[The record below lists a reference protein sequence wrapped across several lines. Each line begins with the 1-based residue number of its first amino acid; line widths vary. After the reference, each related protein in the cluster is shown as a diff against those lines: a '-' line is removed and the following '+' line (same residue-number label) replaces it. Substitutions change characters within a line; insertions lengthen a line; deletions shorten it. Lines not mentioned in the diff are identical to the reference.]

1 MNKHSKFL
9 WYLMSFLPLFSSV
22 HESRAQAIEEPVR
35 HGVLYS
41 SEGRFAGWPANHGI
55 WVWENEILVGFVE
68 AEHMDRSGHTYN
80 AETARN
86 KYGRSFDGGETWTL
100 SDAYDLG
107 QTGRGYDNAIAPEK
121 AEMPRDLARPMGDFS
136 QPGFLFTLLRH
147 DNSFGPSHF
156 YHSGNKGHQWHGPYI
171 LPNLHTDGIASRTDY
186 LIDGPQEMSLF
197 FTAAKSNKREGRI
210 GLMRTFNGGI
220 DWQWVSWI
228 GSEPEGFD
236 IMSSSIR
243 LSETEILTIIRSRT
257 AQRHDYLS
265 AYSTTDNGT
274 TWERLRNPVE
284 DTGQGG
290 SPPALL
296 KMADGRLALAYIY
309 RSDYGSRV
317 NLRFSN
323 DQGRSWSPEIVVRCS
338 DGATRDSGYP
348 RMVQRA
354 DGKLVIVYY
363 WNHARKKG
371 ALPYR
376 YIATT
381 IVDTSEWLH

>member
-9 WYLMSFLPLFSSV
+9 WYLLPFLPLFISV

-107 QTGRGYDNAIAPEK
+107 QTGRGYDNAIAIDK
-121 AEMPRDLARPMGDFS
+121 AETPRVLARPMGDFS

-171 LPNLHTDGIASRTDY
+171 LPNLQTDGIASRTDY

-257 AQRHDYLS
+257 AERHDYLS
-265 AYSTTDNGT
+265 AYSTADNGT

-309 RSDYGSRV
+309 RSEYGSRV

-323 DQGRSWSPEIVVRCS
+323 DEGRSWSPEIVVRCS
-338 DGATRDSGYP
+338 DGATRDAGYP

-381 IVDTSEWLH
+381 IVDTSEWLQ

>member
-1 MNKHSKFL
+1 MNNSKFL
-9 WYLMSFLPLFSSV
+9 WSLLLLLPLFAGSLKSY
-22 HESRAQAIEEPVR
+22 AQSADEPVR

-41 SEGRFAGWPANHGI
+41 VEGRFAGWPANHGI
-55 WVWENEILVGFVE
+55 WVWDNEILVGFVD

-80 AETARN
+80 PETARN
-86 KYGRSFDGGETWTL
+86 KYARSLDGGETWTIT
-100 SDAYDLG
+100 DAWALG
-107 QTGRGYDNAIAPEK
+107 QTGRGYDNAIEPEK
-121 AEMPRDLARPMGDFS
+121 AENPRELSEPMGNFS

-156 YHSGNKGHQWHGPYI
+156 YHSDNKGYSWHGPYL

-186 LIDGPQEMSLF
+186 IIDGPQEMSLF
-197 FTAAKSNKREGRI
+197 VTAAKTNKREGRI
-210 GLMRTFNGGI
+210 GLMRTKNGGV

-228 GSEPEGFD
+228 GPEPDGFD
-236 IMSSSIR
+236 IMSSSLR
-243 LSETEILTIIRSRT
+243 LSDAEILTIIRSRT
-257 AQRHDYLS
+257 ADRHDYLS
-265 AYSTTDNGT
+265 AYSTSNNGT

-296 KMADGRLALAYIY
+296 QMKDGRLALAYIY
-309 RSDYGSRV
+309 RSEYGSRV

-323 DQGRSWSPEIVVRCS
+323 DRGRSWSPEIVVRCN
-338 DGATRDSGYP
+338 DGATRDAGYP

-354 DGKLVIVYY
+354 DGKLVIIYY

-376 YIATT
+376 YIATS
-381 IVDTSEWLH
+381 IVDPSEWVN